1 MAPKN
6 WDNDEERRPDP
17 HDSALSVGTNNLGDT
32 AKMRELEEELHN
44 MTDKVASACKSNL
57 FQSVKPKPTTND
69 TNRHSTAQRFAD
81 YENDI
86 RVLTAELRL
95 AKKRNDSVDSTATTE
110 SAKTAAAATPTGGL
124 SRFGSFMHSR
134 KTSTMPPTPVS
145 REKELEAQL
154 AQSQTQ
160 RLAAE
165 AKVNQM
171 SAEIE
176 ELTGSLF
183 SQANEMVADER
194 REAARLRERI
204 KLLEERD
211 AKFAMK
217 VQRIEERDRERKKRV
232 ERLERAMA
240 RIEKAKELLG
250 QG

>member
-44 MTDKVASACKSNL
+44 MTDKVASACESACSN
-57 FQSVKPKPTTND
+57 PKKQQQHTILIPL
-69 TNRHSTAQRFAD
+69 TAQRFAD

-95 AKKRNDSVDSTATTE
+95 AKKRNDSFDSTATTE
-110 SAKTAAAATPTGGL
+110 SAKAATPTGGL

-154 AQSQTQ
+154 AQSQTA

-165 AKVNQM
+165 AKVDQM

-183 SQANEMVADER
+183 SEANEMVADER

-204 KLLEERD
+204 KFLEERD

-217 VQRIEERDRERKKRV
+217 VQRVEERDRERKKRV
-232 ERLERAMA
+232 ERLEKAMA
-240 RIEKAKELLG
+240 RIERAKELLG
-250 QG
+250 HG

>member
-1 MAPKN
+1 MYVSLLLAQ
-6 WDNDEERRPDP
+6 
-17 HDSALSVGTNNLGDT
+17 TNNNAILT
-32 AKMRELEEELHN
+32 AF
-44 MTDKVASACKSNL
+44 A
-57 FQSVKPKPTTND
+57 
-69 TNRHSTAQRFAD
+69 AQRFAD

-95 AKKRNDSVDSTATTE
+95 AKKRNDSVDSTATSE
-110 SAKTAAAATPTGGL
+110 SARASATPTGGL
-124 SRFGSFMHSR
+124 SRFGSFIHSR
-134 KTSTMPPTPVS
+134 KTSSHPPTPVS
-145 REKELEAQL
+145 REKELETQL
-154 AQSQTQ
+154 AQSQAQ

-165 AKVNQM
+165 SKVDMM

-194 REAARLRERI
+194 REGARLRERI
-204 KLLEERD
+204 RFLEERD

-240 RIEKAKELLG
+240 RIDRAKELLG
-250 QG
+250 NG

>member
-1 MAPKN
+1 VLVSQ
-6 WDNDEERRPDP
+6 P
-17 HDSALSVGTNNLGDT
+17 HTWFIDTTRETNSF
-32 AKMRELEEELHN
+32 A
-44 MTDKVASACKSNL
+44 
-57 FQSVKPKPTTND
+57 
-69 TNRHSTAQRFAD
+69 AQRFAD

-95 AKKRNDSVDSTATTE
+95 AKKRNDSFDSTATME
-110 SAKTAAAATPTGGL
+110 SAKAATPTGGL

-134 KTSTMPPTPVS
+134 KTSTLAPTPVS
-145 REKELEAQL
+145 RERELESQL
-154 AQSQTQ
+154 AQAQAQ

-165 AKVNQM
+165 SKVDQM

-194 REAARLRERI
+194 REGARLRERI
-204 KLLEERD
+204 RFLEERD

-217 VQRIEERDRERKKRV
+217 VQRIEERDRERKKRL

>member
-1 MAPKN
+1 MYVGLLFLTQK
-6 WDNDEERRPDP
+6 P
-17 HDSALSVGTNNLGDT
+17 HHEILTPLS
-32 AKMRELEEELHN
+32 
-44 MTDKVASACKSNL
+44 
-57 FQSVKPKPTTND
+57 
-69 TNRHSTAQRFAD
+69 AQRFAD

-95 AKKRNDSVDSTATTE
+95 AKKRNDSFDSTTTAE
-110 SAKTAAAATPTGGL
+110 STKAATPANGL

-134 KTSTMPPTPVS
+134 KTSTLAPTPIS
-145 REKELEAQL
+145 RERELESQL
-154 AQSQTQ
+154 AQSQAQ

-165 AKVNQM
+165 AKVDAM

-194 REAARLRERI
+194 REGARLRERI
-204 KLLEERD
+204 RFLEERD

-217 VQRIEERDRERKKRV
+217 VQRIEERDRERKKRL

-240 RIEKAKELLG
+240 RIEKAKERGEIARGADPTALAYLASATLHTLAVRARAG
-250 QG
+250 LPRRELNALVDAAIGVICAKP

>member
-1 MAPKN
+1 MSR
-6 WDNDEERRPDP
+6 E
-17 HDSALSVGTNNLGDT
+17 
-32 AKMRELEEELHN
+32 RELE
-44 MTDKVASACKSNL
+44 S
-57 FQSVKPKPTTND
+57 
-69 TNRHSTAQRFAD
+69 
-81 YENDI
+81 
-86 RVLTAELRL
+86 
-95 AKKRNDSVDSTATTE
+95 
-110 SAKTAAAATPTGGL
+110 
-124 SRFGSFMHSR
+124 
-134 KTSTMPPTPVS
+134 
-145 REKELEAQL
+145 QL
-154 AQSQTQ
+154 AQSQAK

-204 KLLEERD
+204 RFLEERD

-217 VQRIEERDRERKKRV
+217 VQRIEERDRERKKRL

>member
-1 MAPKN
+1 MAPKT
-6 WDNDEERRPDP
+6 WDDDEERRPDP
-17 HDSALSVGTNNLGDT
+17 HDSALSVGTNNLADT
-32 AKMRELEEELHN
+32 AKMRELEVELHQ
-44 MTDKVASACKSNL
+44 MTDKVASACTSAL
-57 FQSVKPKPTTND
+57 LRTQDTHHSLLTTLP
-69 TNRHSTAQRFAD
+69 AQRFAN

-95 AKKRNDSVDSTATTE
+95 AKKRNDSFDSTTTAE
-110 SAKTAAAATPTGGL
+110 SAKAATPTGGL

-134 KTSTMPPTPVS
+134 KTSTLAPTPVS
-145 REKELEAQL
+145 RERELESQL
-154 AQSQTQ
+154 AQSQAQ

-165 AKVNQM
+165 AKVDAM

-204 KLLEERD
+204 RFLEERD
-211 AKFAMK
+211 AKFTMK
-217 VQRIEERDRERKKRV
+217 VQRIEERDRERKKRL
-232 ERLERAMA
+232 ERLERAMV